1 MNKQS
6 IRDINWQGKRALV
19 RVDFNVPIS
28 KDEAGNRT
36 VGDATRIWAAQP
48 TIDYLIKEG
57 ASVVLM
63 SHLGRPKGE
72 RNPKYS
78 LKPVADYLAEL
89 GAPISFIEHTTGEAA
104 QAAASSLPAGQ
115 VLLLENTRFDP
126 RETKNEPSMG
136 EELAKLGDLFVNDAF
151 GSAHRAHAS
160 TTGVAERMT
169 AVAGLLMEKELA
181 YLGNALGNPESPFI
195 AILGG
200 AKISDKIG
208 VIDALLEK
216 VDAILIGGGM
226 ANTFLAA
233 QGHDM
238 GSSLVEAEA
247 IEVAKKLLEGEA
259 AELIQLPVDLRIA
272 DKFAIDANEKV
283 VDADEVPD
291 GWLAL
296 DIGPATIAHFS
307 NRLAGA
313 KTVVWN
319 GPMGVFEFPA
329 FAQGTVA
336 IAEMLADLSDATTI
350 IGGGDSAAAVKKAGL
365 DEKMS
370 HVSTGGGA
378 SLEFMEGK
386 ALPGVEALNDKG

>member
-1 MNKQS
+1 MNKLT
-6 IRDINWQGKRALV
+6 IKDIDWSGKRALM
-19 RVDFNVPIS
+19 RVDFNVPLS
-28 KDEAGNRT
+28 EDENGKRT
-36 VGDATRIWAAQP
+36 VNDATRIWAARP
-48 TIDYLIKEG
+48 TIDYLLNNG

-78 LKPVADYLAEL
+78 LKPVADFLTDL
-89 GAPISFIEHTTGEAA
+89 GTPISFIEDTTGDAA
-104 QAAASSLPAGQ
+104 RAAAEALPAGQ

-126 RETKNEPSMG
+126 RETKGDPAMAQ
-136 EELAKLGDLFVNDAF
+136 ELATLGDIFVNDAF
-151 GSAHRAHAS
+151 GTAHRAHAS
-160 TTGVAERMT
+160 TTGVAQIMT

-181 YLGNALGNPESPFI
+181 YLGGALSDPKSPYV

-200 AKISDKIG
+200 AKISDKID

-238 GSSLVEAEA
+238 GSSLVEEESIAL
-247 IEVAKKLLEGEA
+247 AKQLTEGESGH
-259 AELIQLPVDLRIA
+259 LIQLPVDLRIA
-272 DKFAIDANEKV
+272 DKFAADATNRV
-283 VDADEVPD
+283 VDADEVPAE
-291 GWLAL
+291 WMAL

-313 KTVVWN
+313 KTVIWN
-319 GPMGVFEFPA
+319 GPMGVFEFPT

-336 IAEMLADLSDATTI
+336 IAEMLAGLKDATTI
-350 IGGGDSAAAVKKAGL
+350 IGGGDSAAAVQKARL
-365 DEKMS
+365 ADKMS

-386 ALPGVEALNDKG
+386 ALPGVEALNDK